1 MHSGAIQDFAKMES
15 QDQVREWEMKSDCS
29 SILRGEFPL
38 VASGKHFGS
47 LVCDRAPLRAAPD
60 VRRQMTLGSFTNS
73 SMNLEGTH
81 VPGAE
86 IPARKFETEISGR

>member
-1 MHSGAIQDFAKMES
+1 MHSGAIQDFTKMES

-60 VRRQMTLGSFTNS
+60 AKRQMTLGSFTNS
-73 SMNLEGTH
+73 SMNLEADI
-81 VPGAE
+81 PGAE
-86 IPARKFETEISGR
+86 FPARKFETEISGR